1 MNMTEA
7 KDWVI
12 EQTRERIRREME
24 ADEREYEAR
33 LVEARKR
40 EDLLEKMSRARVVKK
55 IVRDVV
61 FWAAFSMKLFGC

>member
-61 FWAAFSMKLFGC
+61 F